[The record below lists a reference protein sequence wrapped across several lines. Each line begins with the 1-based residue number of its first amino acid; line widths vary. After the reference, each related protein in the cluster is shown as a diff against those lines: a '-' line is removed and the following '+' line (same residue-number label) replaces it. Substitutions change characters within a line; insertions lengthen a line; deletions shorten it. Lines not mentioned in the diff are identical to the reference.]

1 MAAKQAG
8 VSTTLQENW
17 GIVGHAWAV
26 HLLKQHAAEHKHKNA
41 YLITGPIGVGRRTLA
56 LRFTQALNC
65 PTPTAPGEPCRTC
78 QTCRQIEAMLHPD
91 LSIIQADRLG
101 GVIRVDQIRELLRSL
116 SLTPYAA
123 PFRVAVLLRFEE
135 ANPNAANALL
145 KTLEEPPPRVVLV
158 LTAESP
164 ERLMPTIV
172 SRCEVI
178 RLVPV
183 PAETIYHGLV
193 SGWAVSED
201 RARLLAHICDGSP
214 GLALRFHQ
222 DPSLLERR
230 RRWLEDH
237 SNLLFASYFERFDYA
252 EKLARDKEQAR
263 ATLATWLS
271 VWRDV
276 MLAAGNTNHPPTNL
290 DWEPEVVRLA
300 SNLGLI
306 EAKRLVQSTQ
316 KAIERI
322 DRNITPRLVL
332 EVYMLDLPAAS
343 IASLRG

>member
-1 MAAKQAG
+1 MAEKKEEI
-8 VSTTLQENW
+8 STTLRENW
-17 GIVGHAWAV
+17 GMVGHAWAV
-26 HLLKQHAAEHKHKNA
+26 RLLKQYAAGHEPKNA
-41 YLITGPIGVGRRTLA
+41 YLITGPTGVGRRTLA

-123 PFRVAVLLRFEE
+123 PFRVAILIRFEE

-145 KTLEEPPPRVVLV
+145 KTLEEPSPRVVLI
-158 LTAESP
+158 LTAESS

-183 PAETIYHGLV
+183 SADTIYQGLV
-193 SGWAVSED
+193 SGWAVPED
-201 RARLLAHICDGSP
+201 QARLLAHICDGSP
-214 GLALRFHQ
+214 GLALRAHQ

-230 RRWLEDH
+230 KKWLEDQ
-237 SNLLFASYFERFDYA
+237 SYLLSASYFDRFDYA
-252 EKLARDKEQAR
+252 ERLAKDKEKAR

-271 VWRDV
+271 FWRDV
-276 MLAAGNTNHPPTNL
+276 MLAVGSADHTPTNL
-290 DWEPEVVRLA
+290 DWKPEIERL
-300 SNLGLI
+300 SSRLGLN

-322 DRNITPRLVL
+322 DRNINPRLVL
-332 EVYMLDLPAAS
+332 EVYLLDLPAA
-343 IASLRG
+343 